1 MNYEETVELEKNVK
15 IKNEADALYKKFN
28 QFVML
33 SAGKFDHES
42 ARFTINKDS
51 NNATYLSIKGGSFI
65 YQCRFLHETY
75 DCIITPSSIFGYV
88 KENYRGLSHLRSWI
102 DSLERKSISHRDSK

>member
-1 MNYEETVELEKNVK
+1 MNYEETIELEKNVK

-28 QFVML
+28 KFVAL
-33 SAGKFDHES
+33 SAGKFDHEND
-42 ARFTINKDS
+42 RFTINKDQ

-75 DCIITPSSIFGYV
+75 NCIVTPSSIFGYV
-88 KENYRGLSHLRSWI
+88 KNNYRGLAHFKSWI
-102 DSLERKSISHRDSK
+102 ESLERKSINQGDKN